1 MPHSHKWFSFTPLL
15 GRTAQIKNF
24 LIPQVSEAVWTAG
37 DSSHQL
43 GDPGTGSSGDRPRPS
58 EARPQSAMRP
68 QRRALCPQGQLPF
81 LNPEQSAALAT
92 VQVGKTAPQG
102 APGDTRCAR
111 RSRDHGH
118 RERRPPPRRGLD
130 TQVLASAPSLPQRL
144 GADGAA
150 TRI

>member
-1 MPHSHKWFSFTPLL
+1 MVLIYSTLGTYSSNKKFPDTPSVR
-15 GRTAQIKNF
+15 GRLDCGRFLSPAQCPWNRV
-24 LIPQVSEAVWTAG
+24 LR
-37 DSSHQL
+37 
-43 GDPGTGSSGDRPRPS
+43 GSSRPS

-130 TQVLASAPSLPQRL
+130 TQVLASAPSLLQRL
-144 GADGAA
+144 GADGAT